1 MMELAERLA
10 ALSTLSTAQL
20 RVEWQDVHGE
30 AAPAAF
36 GIDLLAR
43 GIAWRLQE
51 QAQGGLSASAA
62 RQLAQA
68 ARQIEKRGR
77 ASETTVVLRPGTRLA
92 RDWHGRTHHVLVLD
106 DGYHYQER
114 RYRSL
119 TAIAREITGA
129 AWSGP
134 RFFGLI
140 RRVADRAEASDA
152 AA

>member
-1 MMELAERLA
+1 MVMLAETLA
-10 ALSTLSTAQL
+10 ALSMMSAAQL
-20 RVEWQDVHGE
+20 RDDWQSRHGE
-30 AAPAAF
+30 PAPTAF

-51 QAQGGLSASAA
+51 QAHGGLSASAA

-77 ASETTVVLRPGTRLA
+77 ASEMTVTLRPGTRLA

-119 TAIAREITGA
+119 TAIARDITGA

-134 RFFGLI
+134 RFFGLS
-140 RRVADRAEASDA
+140 RRGADPAEAGDA